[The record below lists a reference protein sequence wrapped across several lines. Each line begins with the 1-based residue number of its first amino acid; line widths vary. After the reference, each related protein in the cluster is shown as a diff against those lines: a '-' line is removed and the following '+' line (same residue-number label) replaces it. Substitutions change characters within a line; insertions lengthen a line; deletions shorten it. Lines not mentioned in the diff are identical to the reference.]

1 MEVLAISFF
10 FVFCLS
16 FIVLSLAYH
25 SRWLYFA
32 SGIMLLFW
40 GYMLITQ
47 GLTENTMLGKTSTQT
62 LYYSLNVT
70 TNVTSV
76 SSIATTENYTNVSD
90 RNDYTTGFGWIGV
103 GLGLAFAIIP
113 ELSALSGGK
122 IQL

>member
-10 FVFCLS
+10 FIFTLS

-47 GLTENTMLGKTSTQT
+47 GLTENTMLGKVSNQN
-62 LYYSLNVT
+62 LFYSLNLT
-70 TNVTSV
+70 TNVTQV
-76 SSIATTENYTNVSD
+76 SSITTTENYTNVSD
-90 RNDYTTGFGWIGV
+90 RNSYTSGFGWIAV
-103 GLGLAFAIIP
+103 MLGLAFALIP
-113 ELSALSGGK
+113 ELSALSGGR
-122 IQL
+122 ISL